1 MGALETRVRRLE
13 ERTPGS
19 PAPHPHGQAAKEIR
33 AIDAEIRA
41 IDKELEAIGESPDGW
56 VCSEGGD
63 ERLEGLTLDEKIR
76 ALEEEIARE
85 EASDE

>member
-1 MGALETRVRRLE
+1 MGALESRVRRLE

-19 PAPHPHGQAAKEIR
+19 PAPLPHGRAAEEAR

-41 IDKELEAIGESPDGW
+41 IDEELAAIGESPDGW
-56 VCSEGGD
+56 VCACD
-63 ERLEGLTLDEKIR
+63 ERLDGLSLDEKIR

-85 EASDE
+85 GASDE